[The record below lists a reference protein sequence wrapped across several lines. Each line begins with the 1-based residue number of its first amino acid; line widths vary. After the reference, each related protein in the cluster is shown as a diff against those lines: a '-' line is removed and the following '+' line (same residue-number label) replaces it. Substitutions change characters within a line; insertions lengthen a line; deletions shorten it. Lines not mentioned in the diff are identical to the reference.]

1 MSSKVVV
8 LKRNDGDNPKLQQ
21 LVGINPIKIIE
32 YNNGTQL
39 AGFKNDLGKV
49 DYLLVTGGHGDFI
62 NRKPT
67 KFNDADIIS
76 AKTWIKNLKGSFKAI
91 ILDTCFSCALAG
103 MFTKFLPNGGCL
115 VCAYGT
121 GEGWTMGFSSA
132 NGAKTVGSIL
142 STVVD
147 GSASLGTAMGM
158 TMVSSI
164 GIMVK
169 KPTTYQLL
177 YTSNAGATRG
187 DNLQTRGTFGMEADT
202 EQELKE
208 VDLYLR
214 RDLVNV
220 TPTDDATLKKLLNDN
235 LTMSVD

>member
-1 MSSKVVV
+1 MTSKVVV
-8 LKRNDGDNPKLQQ
+8 LKRNAGDDAKLQQ
-21 LVGINPIKIIE
+21 LTAINPIKLIE
-32 YNNGTQL
+32 YSNGAQL
-39 AGFKNDLGKV
+39 AGFKNDLGKI
-49 DYLLVTGGHGDFI
+49 DYLLVTGGHGDFQ
-62 NRKPT
+62 NRKPS
-67 KFNDADIIS
+67 KFNDADIVS
-76 AKTWIKNLKGSFKAI
+76 TRTWIKNLKGTFKAI

-121 GEGWTMGFSSA
+121 GEGWTIGFSSA
-132 NGAKTVGSIL
+132 NGANSVGSIL

-147 GSASLGTAMGM
+147 GSADLGSAMNM

-164 GIMVK
+164 GVLIK

-187 DNLQTRGTFGMEADT
+187 ENLQSRTTFGMEADT

-220 TPTDDATLKKLLNDN
+220 TPTDDATLKKLLNDS
-235 LTMSVD
+235 LTMTVV